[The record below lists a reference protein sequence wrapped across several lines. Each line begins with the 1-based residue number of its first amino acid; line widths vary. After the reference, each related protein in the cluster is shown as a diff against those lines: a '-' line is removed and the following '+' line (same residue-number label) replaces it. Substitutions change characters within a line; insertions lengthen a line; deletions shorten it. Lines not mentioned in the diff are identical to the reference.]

1 MSTKLDSLKLPVPWK
16 KCLYCKDIQTSV
28 FKSPREFCQ
37 HLRDFHCTKEGGS
50 YVCRYG
56 MNNVCQSLP
65 VDGVSDKDYEDHVA
79 KDHVY
84 SGTGG
89 ARNKVVARISP
100 CVDSASSVNTEP
112 CIVQD
117 QFKWTI
123 YNASVNLPAVLNN
136 PRLAKRETD
145 FFTKTWGSDFDH
157 AEIYPSPY
165 IPEITPDDFDHY
177 LQKTSV
183 RHRKHM
189 RNLKRLA
196 QEEEKDTYPSHN
208 IKELEKN
215 REELNQVPKLF
226 MLPNFSLENLDTF
239 SAVFPWLIDS
249 NSDNNTTRQ
258 SSKLLQE
265 KLSHYLDIV
274 EVQIAKQISVK
285 SDAFFHAMTS
295 HDELQE
301 QLLHTCQAIKK
312 LRDKTHTVDENLAKG
327 QLKLIKL
334 CRSRANYIHL
344 YNKLKSMSAIHQTQ
358 QIIQTLLG
366 TNEFV
371 GALDLISTTQDILNQ
386 HLAGIHSFRH
396 LGSQLSE
403 LEKLID
409 KMLQADFCKY
419 ISEELNR
426 PVTDLQRLAEE
437 EKLVSIVFG
446 MLKQNNF
453 SFIDTFK
460 DETFTSIKAIVKQ
473 TVVEH
478 VCVLDDGDSD
488 GIVRGLGDQMRL
500 LDYPQWTDLLKDLFS
515 NLLVILERAKAFS
528 GVVSDVI
535 GISAG
540 RTKSPSPTI
549 SPIHKPNL
557 QEPTHINVP
566 VDSDVDMNLLSDS
579 DYMKSIGNL
588 NDMLCSVS
596 SDSDVDMNLLSDSD
610 YMKSIGNL
618 NDMLC
623 FVCDYAH
630 DRCVRV
636 FSARAKDGFLE
647 KLSLSEFVA
656 LSRLVEDFVTDCEN
670 ICGRKSI
677 SLRAILQTQSNRFI
691 CKFHEERKSKLSLIL
706 DNERWKQADVPVEF
720 QDLVDHISQSGCLT
734 IPERRNDSDRKPQ
747 EYLLVDSEKFAVV
760 GTVLMLVKMIVEYC
774 QCLDDIPNTA
784 PDLLTRLIELIKN
797 FNSRTCQ
804 LVIGAGALTM
814 VGLKT
819 ITTKNL
825 ALASRCLQLIVHYIP
840 KVKNHFQEKLPQKNQ
855 NMLKYFEQVVNDY
868 ENHIEEINNKFV
880 SIMEKELENR
890 LFKYE
895 VKAPMPSNC
904 FRTICKN
911 NTKLHEA
918 LIDILPVSQVKLIF
932 KRINEVFKRILEQQ
946 LYKLGVSNDGGPQ
959 HGLVMS
965 DLVFYSGSFKTL
977 KGLEYIVVD
986 TNDIW
991 RKR

>member
-1 MSTKLDSLKLPVPWK
+1 MSLLTEPIKLSVPWK
-16 KCLYCKDIQTSV
+16 KCLLCKETAA
-28 FKSPREFCQ
+28 FKSPRDFCQ
-37 HLRDFHCTKEGGS
+37 HLRDFHCSKEGGS

-84 SGTGG
+84 CGVGG
-89 ARNKVVARISP
+89 ARSKIKSRSTP
-100 CVDSASSVNTEP
+100 DRSDDEYPSSVSSEP
-112 CIVQD
+112 SIVRD
-117 QFKWTI
+117 QYRWTI
-123 YNASVNLPAVLNN
+123 FNSSVNLPAVLNN

-145 FFTKTWGSDFDH
+145 FFTKTWGTDFDQMD
-157 AEIYPSPY
+157 ILPSPY
-165 IPEITPDDFDHY
+165 IPEITAGDFDNY
-177 LQKTSV
+177 LRKTAA
-183 RHRKHM
+183 RHRKHV
-189 RNLKRLA
+189 RNVKRLS
-196 QEEEKDTYPSHN
+196 EPSDSAHPLHN

-215 REELNQVPKLF
+215 REELNQIPKLF
-226 MLPNFSLENLDTF
+226 MLPNFTLENLDTF
-239 SAVFPWLIDS
+239 SAVFPWLVES
-249 NSDNNTTRQ
+249 KSEHQSTRQ

-312 LRDKTHTVDENLAKG
+312 LRDKTHSVDENLAKG
-327 QLKLIKL
+327 QLKLLKL
-334 CRSRANYIHL
+334 CRSRANYFHL
-344 YNKLKSMSAIHQTQ
+344 FNKLKSMSAIHQTQ

-371 GALDLISTTQDILNQ
+371 GALDLISTTQDILTQ

-396 LGSQLSE
+396 LGSQLNE

-426 PVTDLQRLAEE
+426 PLTDTDLLAEE

-453 SFIDTFK
+453 SFIETFK
-460 DETFTSIKAIVKQ
+460 DESFTSIKATVKQ
-473 TVVEH
+473 TVIEH
-478 VCVLDDGDSD
+478 VCVVDDVDTEGN
-488 GIVRGLGDQMRL
+488 IRGLGDQMRL
-500 LDYPQWTDLLKDLFS
+500 LNYPKWMELLKSLFS
-515 NLLVILERAKAFS
+515 NMLVLLERAKAYS
-528 GVVSDVI
+528 GVVEDVI

-540 RTKSPSPTI
+540 RTKSPSPI
-549 SPIHKPNL
+549 ASPLHNVTKLQL
-557 QEPTHINVP
+557 QEPQHLHVTVTT
-566 VDSDVDMNLLSDS
+566 DVDITISDN
-579 DYMKSIGNL
+579 DYMKSIHGL
-588 NDMLCSVS
+588 KDMLCQ
-596 SDSDVDMNLLSDSD
+596 
-610 YMKSIGNL
+610 I
-618 NDMLC
+618 
-623 FVCDYAH
+623 CDYAH
-630 DRCVRV
+630 DRCVKV
-636 FSARAKDGFLE
+636 FTARAKDGFLE
-647 KLSLSEFVA
+647 RLSLSEFVA
-656 LSRLVEDFVTDCEN
+656 LSREVESFVSDCEN
-670 ICGRKSI
+670 VCGRRSI
-677 SLRAILQTQSNRFI
+677 SLHSILQSQSNRFV

-720 QDLVDHISQSGCLT
+720 QDLVDHISQSGDLT
-734 IPERRNDSDRKPQ
+734 IPERRNDTDRRPQ
-747 EYLLVDSEKFAVV
+747 ECLTVDSQKFAVV
-760 GTVLMLVKMIVEYC
+760 GTVLMLIKMIVEYC
-774 QCLDDIPNTA
+774 QCMDDIPNIA

-804 LVIGAGALTM
+804 LVIGAGALSM

-840 KVKNHFQEKLPQKNQ
+840 KVRQHFQDKLPSKNQ
-855 NMLKYFEQVVNDY
+855 SMLKYFDQVVKDY

-880 SIMEKELENR
+880 CIMEKELETR
-890 LFKYE
+890 LHKYE

-932 KRINEVFKRILEQQ
+932 MRINKVFKDILEKQ
-946 LYKLGVSNDGGPQ
+946 LFKLNVTNDGGPQ

-965 DLVFYSGSFKTL
+965 DLMFYSGSFKSL
-977 KGLEYIVVD
+977 KGLEDLAIEF
-986 TNDIW
+986 NDIW
-991 RKR
+991 TKR